1 MLLPMSIDIF
11 PKPIKIPKFVAL
23 VFVVQRAIKIENIR
37 TDQPA
42 STASTP
48 IIAMEVIQVGV
59 DGSKVLAAKKTH
71 LNIYMKTT
79 CLYLKK

>member
-23 VFVVQRAIKIENIR
+23 VFVIQRAIKIENIR

-42 STASTP
+42 PTASTP

-59 DGSKVLAAKKTH
+59 DGSKVLAAKKT
-71 LNIYMKTT
+71 NPCPVMKSN
-79 CLYLKK
+79 KSERF